1 MRNLVIVESPTKA
14 KTISKFLGKEYKILS
29 SFGHVRD
36 LPKSKMGIDIENDF
50 APLYIIPAKAKVRA
64 AELKKEAAG
73 ADKII
78 LATDEDR
85 EGEAISWH
93 LLELFGKG
101 AEKKYE
107 RIVFHEITKKAIEE
121 ALKNPRKLDINLVD
135 AQQAR
140 RILDRLVGYE
150 LSPFLWRKVAKGLS
164 AGRVQSVA
172 VRLIVEREREIQA
185 FKPDEYWTIEGI
197 FKKINTNEQFKAKLD
212 KIDGKKLEKL
222 SIGNADDSD
231 KILSKIHNLEY
242 RVADIQKK
250 QTQKNPYPPF
260 TTSTLQQEANKKLG
274 FSSKQTMVI
283 AQQLY
288 EGIELKD
295 GSSGLITYMRTD
307 SLNIAEEAIKS
318 IRDIIKNEFGADYL
332 PQNPSLYKTKSKGAQ
347 EAHEA
352 IRPAYPEKTPES
364 IKKYLDKN
372 QFKLYDLIWRRTIA
386 CQMMPAIMNNT
397 VVDIENTSPISPF
410 YKGGQGRVTF
420 RANGLTIK
428 FEGFLKVY
436 PSQTEENILP
446 EMEKNENLEVMEIK
460 PFQHFTQPPARY
472 TEASLIKILEE
483 YGIGRPSTYAPTVDT
498 IQKRNYVKKEAD
510 KKLHPTQIGIMVN
523 DILVQHFTD
532 IVDYQ
537 FTARMENDLDEI
549 AEGEKKWQPIIK
561 EFYFPFKENL
571 DKKDKELDK
580 KELTEETTDEICS
593 KCGKPMVIKMGRF
606 GKFMACSNY
615 PECKNTKPMPGEE
628 GRDETEKI
636 DEKCPLCGSELVVK
650 HGRFGKFIGCSNYPK
665 CKYIK
670 KQTVSTGIKCP
681 QCKEG
686 EILEKK
692 SRKGKFYAC
701 SRYPDCKFAL
711 WYKPTGEK
719 CPKCESLLVT
729 KVTKKDGETVVCSNK
744 DCK

>member
-1 MRNLVIVESPTKA
+1 MKNLVIVESPTKA

-29 SFGHVRD
+29 SFGHIRD
-36 LPKSKMGIDIENDF
+36 LPKSKMGIDIDNDF
-50 APLYIIPAKAKVRA
+50 APQYVIPAKAKRVA
-64 AELKKEAAG
+64 TELKKEAAS
-73 ADKII
+73 ANKII
-78 LATDEDR
+78 LASDEDR

-93 LLELFGKG
+93 LLELFGAS
-101 AEKKYE
+101 AEKKYQ

-121 ALKNPRKLDINLVD
+121 ALKNPRKLDMNLVD

-172 VRLIVEREREIQA
+172 VRLIVEREREIEN
-185 FKPDEYWTIEGI
+185 FKTDEYWTIEGI
-197 FKKINTNEQFKAKLD
+197 FKKINSDEKIKTKLD

-222 SIGNADDSD
+222 SIGNGEDAE
-231 KILSKIHNLEY
+231 KILAKLKNLAY
-242 RVADIQKK
+242 KVADIQQK

-288 EGIELKD
+288 EGIELED

-307 SLNIAEEAIKS
+307 SLNIAKEAIEN
-318 IRDIIKNEFGADYL
+318 IRDIIKNTFGENYL
-332 PQNPSLYKTKSKGAQ
+332 PKAPSLYKTKSKGAQ

-364 IKKYLDKN
+364 ILKYLDKN
-372 QFKLYDLIWRRTIA
+372 QFKLYDLIWCRAIA
-386 CQMMPAIMNNT
+386 CQMMPAIINNT
-397 VVDIENTSPISPF
+397 TVDIENNNSGKNNI
-410 YKGGQGRVTF
+410 YTF
-420 RANGLTIK
+420 RANGSIIK
-428 FEGFLKVY
+428 FDGFLKVY
-436 PSQTEENILP
+436 PTQTEENILP
-446 EMEKNENLEVMEIK
+446 IIEKDEDIKAIEIK

-498 IQKRNYVKKEAD
+498 IQKRNYVIKEDD
-510 KKLHPTQIGIMVN
+510 KKLHPTEIGIMVN
-523 DILVQHFTD
+523 DILVQHFND

-537 FTARMENDLDEI
+537 FTAKMENDLDEI
-549 AEGEKKWQPIIK
+549 ADAGKKWQPVIK

-571 DKKDKELDK
+571 NKKDKELNK
-580 KELTEETTDEICS
+580 KEITEEKTDEICS
-593 KCGKPMVIKMGRF
+593 KCGSPMIIKTGRF

-628 GRDETEKI
+628 EPQETEKI
-636 DEKCPLCGSELVVK
+636 DEKCPECGAELILK

-670 KQTVSTGIKCP
+670 KQTISTGIKCP
-681 QCKEG
+681 LCKEG
-686 EILEKK
+686 EIIEKK

-701 SRYPDCKFAL
+701 NRYPDCKFAL

-719 CPKCESLLVT
+719 CPRCGSLMIT
-729 KVTKKDGETVVCSNK
+729 KVTKKDGEIIVCSNK
-744 DCK
+744 ECKK